1 MKYLTYDKLNKIA
14 NMNLSEF
21 VEKYTNINLLD
32 WQKSLVDNYNPNI
45 TYFLSARGGNRRLV
59 NFYGACRHLLNMKED
74 DIVMVAKPD
83 GWEQMNKDEFANYLL
98 NRYW

>member
-1 MKYLTYDKLNKIA
+1 
-14 NMNLSEF
+14 MNLSEF

-32 WQKSLVDNYNPNI
+32 WQKSLVDNYNSNI

-59 NFYGACRHLLNMKED
+59 NFYGACRHLLSMKEN

-83 GWEQMNKDEFANYLL
+83 GWEQMNKNEFAKYLL
-98 NRYW
+98 NR